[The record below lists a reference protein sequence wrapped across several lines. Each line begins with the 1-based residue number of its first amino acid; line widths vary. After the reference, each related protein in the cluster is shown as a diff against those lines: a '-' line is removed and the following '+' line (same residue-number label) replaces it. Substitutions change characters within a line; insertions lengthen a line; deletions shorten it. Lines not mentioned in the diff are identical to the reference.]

1 MSVLAQDVCPTCF
14 CLGAFLGTLVLGPLG
29 DTLGR
34 KPLFV
39 FSTAVI
45 SICGMLTAISTN
57 YIIMMVFQFGVG
69 FGLGGVVIPFD
80 AIAEFIPNEQRGARL
95 PVYSDAFPFHF

>member
-1 MSVLAQDVCPTCF
+1 MFP
-14 CLGAFLGTLVLGPLG
+14 GAFLGTLILGPLG

-39 FSTAVI
+39 FSAALI
-45 SICGMLTAISTN
+45 SGCGMLTAISTN
-57 YIIMMVFQFGVG
+57 YALMMAFQFGVG

-80 AIAEFIPNEQRGARL
+80 AIAEFIPNEHRGEWPWA
-95 PVYSDAFPFHF
+95 Y